1 MGNKK
6 NDKFDKIKA
15 ILTVLII
22 IIVVILTTHSTKIFK
37 NSISSFTL
45 EKGSI
50 SYEESTDGYLIR
62 DEEILAGEDIDNG
75 LTQIISEGER
85 VSKGGNVFRYYSNEE
100 EKLVEE
106 ISELDKQINEA
117 VEESG
122 LQILSSDIINLENE
136 IEIQAKKMYNLNEIQ
151 KIQEYKKKLEE
162 LIIKKAKISG
172 EASPEGSYVKE
183 LVNKRNSL
191 ENELNNSS
199 EIVKATKPGIVS
211 YRVDGLEEILKIDDF
226 SYLNKKLLDDFE
238 LKVGTVIP
246 QSSEKGKIINNYRC
260 FIAVYME
267 TEKALAAKPGDEV
280 YLRLANNDKIK
291 SKIANVLDDN
301 KGKIIVFEIS
311 SEVEKL
317 IEYRK
322 ISLDIIWW
330 EYNGFKVSNE
340 AIITENDKNYI
351 LRNKAGYTEKILIK
365 IERQNDN
372 YSIVRNYKDDE
383 LLALGYEQKEID
395 EMYDLKLYD
404 EIVLNN

>member
-136 IEIQAKKMYNLNEIQ
+136 IEVQAKKMYNLNEIQ

>member
-136 IEIQAKKMYNLNEIQ
+136 IEVQAKKMYNLNEIQ

-280 YLRLANNDKIK
+280 FLRLANNDKIK